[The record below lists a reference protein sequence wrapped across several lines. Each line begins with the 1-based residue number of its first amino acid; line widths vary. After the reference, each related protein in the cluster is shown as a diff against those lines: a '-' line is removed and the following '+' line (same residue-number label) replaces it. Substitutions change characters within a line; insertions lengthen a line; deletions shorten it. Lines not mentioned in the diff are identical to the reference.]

1 MDILPMK
8 LVNDL
13 TGIWPRGNKT
23 CFMLKSVEHEIL
35 NAHKYNSI
43 KKFGSFSAQISL
55 DCHFSRS

>member
-1 MDILPMK
+1 MK